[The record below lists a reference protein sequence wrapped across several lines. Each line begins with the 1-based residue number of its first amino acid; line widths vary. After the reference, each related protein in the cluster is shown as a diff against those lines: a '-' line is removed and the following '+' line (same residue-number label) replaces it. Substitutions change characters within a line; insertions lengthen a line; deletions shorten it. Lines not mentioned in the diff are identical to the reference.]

1 VDDVAYLSALVLA
14 ATFAWAAVAKLAD
27 RPRTAAGFAALGLPR
42 PAVAAVAVPVVEL
55 ALAAALVVAPAP
67 AAVVAGAL
75 LVGFT
80 LVLARA
86 LARGVRV
93 GCGCF
98 GASRKERVS
107 PADLVRNAMLLAAAV
122 VATGAP
128 GPRVPSLASVGL
140 VAVVV
145 VIAAVVLALV
155 ELRVATG
162 RVLGPA
168 TPLADGVAAGL
179 PDARSPEPRSQ
190 APRSRPARPARGAVR

>member
-27 RPRTAAGFAALGLPR
+27 RDRTAAGLAALGAPWPGYSAR
-42 PAVAAVAVPVVEL
+42 AVPVVEL
-55 ALAAALVVAPAP
+55 GLAVALVVAPAP
-67 AAVVAGAL
+67 AAVVAAAA

-80 LVLARA
+80 VVLARA
-86 LARGVRV
+86 IARGVRV

-107 PADLVRNAMLLAAAV
+107 PADLVRNGLLLAAAV

-128 GPRVPSLASVGL
+128 GPRIPSVAAIGL
-140 VAVVV
+140 VAVTAVV
-145 VIAAVVLALV
+145 AAVVLALV

-162 RVLGPA
+162 RLFGPPPPLG
-168 TPLADGVAAGL
+168 DGVAAGL
-179 PDARSPEPRSQ
+179 PDARPLEP
-190 APRSRPARPARGAVR
+190 AARPARRDRGEHR